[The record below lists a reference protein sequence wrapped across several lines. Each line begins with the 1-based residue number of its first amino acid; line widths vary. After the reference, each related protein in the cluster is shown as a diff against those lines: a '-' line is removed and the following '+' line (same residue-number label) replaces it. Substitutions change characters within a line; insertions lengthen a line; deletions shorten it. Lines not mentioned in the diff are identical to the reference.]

1 METGQPSRTAMAV
14 ARARAQH
21 QLADEPRVFTDP
33 FAVRVVG
40 EAALGEGGFDRG
52 LDPDLVRR
60 RRLWI
65 AARSRFADDTVTE
78 AVASGCRQ
86 VVVLGAG
93 LDTSALR
100 NTHPDVSFFEVDHP
114 DTQRWKQH
122 RLADAGIAVP
132 PTLTFVPVDFES
144 TTLAEGLAGVDFDRT
159 HATAFLMLGVAM
171 YLTLPSLTATWRF
184 ITEQGS
190 GSVLVMDYLH
200 PAAGAAAAALD
211 ERAKRVAAAGEP
223 WLSSFTADE
232 LRGELSGTG
241 FSTVEDR
248 SAAEVLGRYLG
259 RTVTD
264 SLGSGHLVR
273 AAVA

>member
-1 METGQPSRTAMAV
+1 METGEPSRTAMAV

-21 QLADEPRVFTDP
+21 QVADEPRVFTDP

-40 EAALGEGGFDRG
+40 EAALGEGEFDRG

-60 RRLWI
+60 RRLWL
-65 AARSRFADDTVTE
+65 AARSRFADDTVAE

-100 NTHPDVSFFEVDHP
+100 NTHADVRFFEVDHP
-114 DTQRWKQH
+114 DTQRWKRR
-122 RLADAGIAVP
+122 RLDEAGITVP
-132 PTLTFVPVDFES
+132 STLTFVPVDFES
-144 TTLAEGLAGVDFDRT
+144 ATLAEGLASAGFDRGRRT
-159 HATAFLMLGVAM
+159 VFLMLGVAV

-184 ITEQGS
+184 IAGQGD
-190 GSVLVMDYLH
+190 GPVLVMDYLH
-200 PAAGAAAAALD
+200 PVAGAPAASLSR
-211 ERAKRVAAAGEP
+211 RAERVASVGEP

-232 LRGELSGTG
+232 LRSELSGCG
-241 FSTVEDR
+241 FTTVEDH
-248 SAAEVLGRYLG
+248 SAAELLGHYLG

-264 SLGSGHLVR
+264 SLGHGHLVR
-273 AAVA
+273 AAVD